1 MTFRKL
7 GVANVFCSQ
16 TDACCLDFDTIES
29 TRLDVFVLVDI
40 ISWVTVLIMMMNV
53 PYLLNMLEV
62 MTAILFCLFDL
73 FFKYVYFYD

>member
-29 TRLDVFVLVDI
+29 TRLDAFVLVDI
-40 ISWVTVLIMMMNV
+40 ISWVTVSV
-53 PYLLNMLEV
+53 
-62 MTAILFCLFDL
+62 D
-73 FFKYVYFYD
+73 YDDECAVSFEHVGGNDCHLVLPF